1 MSALGHKQTCAM
13 RKGMSALPPKAD
25 MCGAT
30 RDVRLVPIAD
40 IERKC
45 AARASMAVRL
55 MPMQQKHLYS
65 ITSSVR
71 ASRLFDGLMPS
82 TLAVLRLM
90 ISSNLVAFWTG
101 RSPGFSPL
109 SMRST

>member
-1 MSALGHKQTCAM
+1 VSALGQKQTCAAQ
-13 RKGMSALPPKAD
+13 KVMSALPLKAD
-25 MCGAT
+25 MCGAKVNI
-30 RDVRLVPIAD
+30 RFVPIAD
-40 IERKC
+40 IEIKC
-45 AARASMAVRL
+45 AARLSMAVRL
-55 MPMQQKHLYS
+55 MPMRQTHLYS

-90 ISSNLVAFWTG
+90 MSSNLVAFWTG